1 MYHAGYMA
9 SWRICQN
16 DVVKNKKHM
25 IKNTKYKRGFTLIE
39 LLVVVAILGILTSV
53 GLGQFFTAQKRGRDT
68 QRKESL
74 ASIARALEMYYN
86 DYKQYPL
93 STGGNDGKIMIPGPG
108 GATIDWGGEF
118 KDTKGTVYM
127 KQLPEDPADNAHYFY
142 MSDGTSFKLYAWI
155 EHEGDSCF
163 SPGGAC
169 EEGGYA
175 DTNCGPTT
183 CNYCLASANTTCGE

>member
-1 MYHAGYMA
+1 
-9 SWRICQN
+9 
-16 DVVKNKKHM
+16 M

-39 LLVVVAILGILTSV
+39 LLVVVAILGILASV

-93 STGGNDGKIMIPGPG
+93 STGGNEGKIAIPGG
-108 GATIDWGGEF
+108 ETIDWGGEF
-118 KDTKGTVYM
+118 TDGKTTYM

-142 MSDGTSFKLYAWI
+142 MSTDGTSFKLYAWI
-155 EHEGDSCF
+155 EHENDSCF
-163 SPGGAC
+163 LPGGAC
-169 EEGGYA
+169 EKDGYFG
-175 DTNCGPTT
+175 TNCGAAT